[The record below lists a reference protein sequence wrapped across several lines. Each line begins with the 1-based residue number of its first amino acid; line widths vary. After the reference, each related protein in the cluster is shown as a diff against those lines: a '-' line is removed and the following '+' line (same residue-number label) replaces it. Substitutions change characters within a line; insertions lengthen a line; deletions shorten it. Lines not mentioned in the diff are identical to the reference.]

1 MKNIINIANSLTLL
15 RIILAIPL
23 WWSLT
28 IINQDSNFDSIYW
41 FLGLCLLI
49 SLTDIFDG
57 YFARYFNSVTDMGKF
72 LDPIADKVCALV
84 LILFLSI
91 HFNLYYFPLFLA
103 LLARDLIISVF
114 SIYFARKEGKYF
126 QANIFG
132 KWFLFFVAISMILSV
147 VRIPDIINQEY
158 VYLNVLNNIF
168 YGLSWAFFILATYR
182 YFLMYYCLLR
192 EDNV

>member
-1 MKNIINIANSLTLL
+1 LKNIINIANLLTLL
-15 RIILAIPL
+15 RIILAVPL
-23 WWSLT
+23 WWSLL

-57 YFARYFNSVTDMGKF
+57 YFARYFNSVTDIGKF
-72 LDPIADKVCALV
+72 LDPIADKICTLV
-84 LILFLSI
+84 VILFLSI
-91 HFNLYYFPLFLA
+91 HFEPYYFPLFLA

-114 SIYFARKEGKYF
+114 SIYFVRKEGKYF

-147 VRIPDIINQEY
+147 IRIPDAINQEY
-158 VYLNVLNNIF
+158 IYLNTLNDIF
-168 YGLSWAFFILATYR
+168 YALSWVFFILATYR
-182 YFLMYYCLLR
+182 YFLMYYYLLR
-192 EDNV
+192 EDDV